1 MSTVNNI
8 AEQLEEYTKLDVY
21 TRFMEKIEDQLKL
34 HVDTLKLTA
43 TLEELDKRESDLF
56 ALIHRNE
63 KKFSKKSEC
72 LQ

>member
-21 TRFMEKIEDQLKL
+21 TRFMEKTEDQLKL
-34 HVDTLKLTA
+34 HADALKFTA

-56 ALIHRNE
+56 ALIHRNAE
-63 KKFSKKSEC
+63 KFSKKSEC